1 MNEENLTTESNS
13 TESVKS
19 QDTEVSTNEEVS
31 TGDTVVDTTQEDSAA
46 ENGTDTKDG
55 KEAIELS
62 LDWDDKWIKDYAP
75 DICDDGIKRFKDA
88 KFDKSQSK
96 YIVDYIN
103 QFKEK
108 DKLLAE
114 KTSKKITSSFNE
126 KQLSEVQELLKN
138 EYGND
143 AKDIWDNNKNN
154 FEFIDLLNKYNSV
167 SKPKKLV
174 KSNNES
180 NTLTL
185 DQINQEKK
193 KLMSNPNYSSNDNYE
208 EHIKIMDKLRDLTSK
223 QLSLR

>member
-1 MNEENLTTESNS
+1 MNEENLATEKSS
-13 TESVKS
+13 TENVESK
-19 QDTEVSTNEEVS
+19 DTEVTTNDTASTEDV
-31 TGDTVVDTTQEDSAA
+31 VVDVLQEDPVI
-46 ENGTDTKDG
+46 EHNKDTEDTT
-55 KEAIELS
+55 EPS

-75 DICDDGIKRFKDA
+75 DICDDGIKRFRDA

-108 DKLLAE
+108 DKLLIE
-114 KTSKKITSSFNE
+114 KASKKITASFNE

-138 EYGND
+138 EYGNN

-193 KLMSNPNYSSNDNYE
+193 KLMSDPNYSSNDNYD
-208 EHIKIMDKLRDLTSK
+208 EHIKIMNKLRDLTAK
-223 QLSLR
+223 QLSLK